1 MQGNNEKCAPLFL
14 YVKVKTMI
22 NRMVCDST
30 PEIKNDIM
38 LDMIHEVYVL
48 VLTLNEEATGEG
60 KKNFIISK
68 QSYLGAEIKK
78 ISYGLPY
85 YIRET

>member
-30 PEIKNDIM
+30 PEETKNDIM
-38 LDMIHEVYVL
+38 LNMIHEVYVL
-48 VLTLNEEATGEG
+48 VLTLNEEAAGEV
-60 KKNFIISK
+60 KKLIISK
-68 QSYLGAEIKK
+68 
-78 ISYGLPY
+78 
-85 YIRET
+85 